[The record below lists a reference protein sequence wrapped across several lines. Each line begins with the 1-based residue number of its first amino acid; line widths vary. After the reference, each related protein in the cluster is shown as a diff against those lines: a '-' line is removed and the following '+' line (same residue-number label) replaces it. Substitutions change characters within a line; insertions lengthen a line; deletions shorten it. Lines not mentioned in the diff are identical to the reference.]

1 MDNKTIKKER
11 EELEEFFQKLYE
23 KDSKNLKK
31 ITLNLSDKEKEIF
44 IKGYKYANKYPSAK
58 LIRLIVM
65 YTLDY
70 IPYYKKVPTIRNI
83 VFNIWDIFKRNIYN
97 DTINS

>member
-1 MDNKTIKKER
+1 MDSKIVKKER
-11 EELEEFFQKLYE
+11 EELEQFFQKLYE
-23 KDSKNLKK
+23 KDSIDLEK

-58 LIRLIVM
+58 LVRLIVM

-70 IPYYKKVPTIRNI
+70 IPYYKKFLISKI
-83 VFNIWDIFKRNIYN
+83 
-97 DTINS
+97 